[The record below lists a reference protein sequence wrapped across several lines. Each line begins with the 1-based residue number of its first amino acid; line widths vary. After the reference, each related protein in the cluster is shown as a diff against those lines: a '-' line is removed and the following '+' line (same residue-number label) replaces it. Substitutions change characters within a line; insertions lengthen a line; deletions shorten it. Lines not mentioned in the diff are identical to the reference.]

1 MFGKALEAAKQP
13 AEQKLIVENLAIF
26 PSVGTL
32 KLAIQA
38 LKIPSV
44 AEDAKKSAQKIA
56 EKISDKKGVAELM
69 KQAGL
74 DKP

>member
-1 MFGKALEAAKQP
+1 MFAKALEAAKQP

-38 LKIPSV
+38 LKIPEVS
-44 AEDAKKSAQKIA
+44 EDAKKAARTIA
-56 EKISDKKGVAELM
+56 DKLGDKKGVVELM
-69 KQAGL
+69 SEAGL
-74 DKP
+74 AKP